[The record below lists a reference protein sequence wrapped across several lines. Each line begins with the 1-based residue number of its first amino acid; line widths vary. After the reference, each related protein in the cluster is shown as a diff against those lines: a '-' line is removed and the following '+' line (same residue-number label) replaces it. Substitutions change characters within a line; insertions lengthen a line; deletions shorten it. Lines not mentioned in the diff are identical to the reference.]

1 MFGMQVVCSWRRE
14 SSQALKN
21 LVITLNF
28 MVLCFGLGHGCFYSP
43 DIIEEPDEEKY
54 APIIQRDNVSP
65 SLVGRVLISSEQH
78 FDFEV
83 NIVEDRNIED
93 KLSARW
99 IHGDTA
105 LFSPDHIQNTGT
117 VNRAGVTLEV
127 DFCSYPYNGE
137 RFMTLTFAVTDG
149 EWLDR
154 AGGGPSYT
162 PEDLLRVTEGSH
174 VDFVQWALELGEQ
187 CN

>member
-1 MFGMQVVCSWRRE
+1 MWQRQLMETMQRSPGVVLLETLFLMMTVCLMLGCE
-14 SSQALKN
+14 IDNQA
-21 LVITLNF
+21 
-28 MVLCFGLGHGCFYSP
+28 P
-43 DIIEEPDEEKY
+43 EEDEEKY
-54 APIIQRDNVSP
+54 APIIKRDNISP

-99 IHGDTA
+99 IYGDRA

-117 VNRAGVTLEV
+117 VSRPGVNLEV
-127 DFCSYPYNGE
+127 DLCSYPYNDQK
-137 RFMTLTFAVTDG
+137 FTTLIFAVTDG
-149 EWLDR
+149 EWFDR

-162 PEDLLRVTEGSH
+162 PEDLMRVAEGSH
-174 VDFVQWALELGEQ
+174 LDYVQWSLEIGDQ